1 MIDPED
7 AMRLSEAIKP
17 LLAGQDEDAVGA
29 ALADLTSIWI
39 ASHFAGSPAETKAY
53 RKIVLKAFVKLVLGL
68 IEPSEQQIIDKMVD
82 KSAPQ

>member
-1 MIDPED
+1 MIDPDD

-17 LLAGQDEDAVGA
+17 LLAGQDEDTVGA

-39 ASHFAGSPAETKAY
+39 ASHFAGSPADTKAY
-53 RKIVLKAFVKLVLGL
+53 RATILEAFVNLVRDL